1 MKLEALVG
9 HLHIMGGHSLQS
21 KPPGTLI
28 ELPPR
33 RAPRSRE
40 EDTLFVLITAA
51 GRKQIPVELYNE
63 LATLGADAYFRS
75 RVGVT
80 GALRDGVAAIN
91 KRLYN
96 TEFRAG
102 AVLLAKRAEEVYAAR
117 CGTTLVAHR
126 SQSTYE
132 TFPGDPDLLNI
143 LPLGSRSEPMVEF
156 SRFKLDTG
164 DIFVMGD
171 AGFATVTDNVLQA
184 CIGKGEV
191 NQVLDQ
197 LEAVITKQATATIIQ
212 FVSPETEI
220 PIEESGAFVEAP
232 PASSAEQPVVT
243 PRTSVLGRTVAQLSG
258 TDVLVEEPLAEK
270 KSSILENAQVIPEM
284 GEDGYLKYA
293 EEGEEGTE
301 PVEAMR
307 EPADASTPEPQTEVP
322 QPTLKRVE
330 PRPKA
335 TTEVRTKKQ
344 RKPNIAARTLGT
356 VGRMINSGLARFLPE
371 PEDEV
376 GRERVPLSVGI
387 MIAIFIPV
395 VVAIVAV
402 GFSISDQ
409 GTTVFEEQRAKA
421 MVAYDEAVE
430 YASTDAAD
438 RKTARDLFVIAK
450 GHATDALRNNP
461 DDDDLVEIFRQS
473 QLKIDEY
480 DKANRVRVT
489 QLDTFGENADLRGPI
504 VANGIDLYVLDRNR
518 GQVYLNT
525 LNSNG
530 DDLLGD
536 DAEIVIQ
543 RGQAVGEYTISNL
556 VDIEWMAQ
564 GGTGQPNVL
573 VALDENGLLTYYTP
587 VYPPAR
593 AIKLLLPQDW
603 RRPVAV
609 AIWGVNFYVLD
620 AGANQIW
627 RYVPTNAFYSAMP
640 EEYFE
645 GAERPDLSTAVDFAI
660 DFDGAIYILFADGHI
675 EKFFGGLRERFEFF
689 EAPVDGMGGSRA
701 LYVDNDPTSYALY
714 VAGRESEAVYQLSF
728 GGTVNAGYRPANS
741 PLDAFDALSGV
752 YVESSRG
759 YPLVYALSGNSLYLL
774 TP

>member
-9 HLHIMGGHSLQS
+9 HLYIIGGRSLQA

-51 GRKQIPVELYNE
+51 GRKQLPIELYNE

-80 GALRDGVAAIN
+80 GALRDGVSAIN

-102 AVLLAKRAEEVYAAR
+102 AVLLAKRADEVYAAR

-126 SQSTYE
+126 GKNTYE

-143 LPLGSRSEPMVEF
+143 LPLGSRSEPTVEF
-156 SRFKLDTG
+156 SLFKLGPD

-184 CIGKGEV
+184 CINRGEV

-212 FVSPETEI
+212 FVLPESELAT
-220 PIEESGAFVEAP
+220 AQP
-232 PASSAEQPVVT
+232 PATPQTQIPPAEQPVVI
-243 PRTSVLGRTVAQLSG
+243 PRTSVLGRPAPQPSE
-258 TDVLVEEPLAEK
+258 TDVLVEEPQAEK
-270 KSSILENAQVIPEM
+270 KPSILEIAQVVPEVD
-284 GEDGYLKYA
+284 EEGYLKYA
-293 EEGEEGTE
+293 EAPTGVDEQIA
-301 PVEAMR
+301 EAA
-307 EPADASTPEPQTEVP
+307 EPASEPELEAP

-330 PRPKA
+330 PRIK
-335 TTEVRTKKQ
+335 TTTSVKPKKQ
-344 RKPNIAARTLGT
+344 RKPTVIAKMLGV
-356 VGRMINSGLARFLPE
+356 VGRSINTVLARFLPE
-371 PEDEV
+371 PEDEM
-376 GRERVPLSVGI
+376 GRERIPLSVGI

-395 VVAIVAV
+395 VIAIVAV

-409 GTTVFEEQRAKA
+409 GTTVFEQQRMRAIA
-421 MVAYDEAVE
+421 AYDEAVE

-438 RKTARDLFVIAK
+438 HKTARDLFIIAK
-450 GHATDALRNNP
+450 GHAADALRNNP
-461 DDDDLVEIFRQS
+461 EDDGLINIFRQS

-480 DKANRVRVT
+480 DRANRIQVT
-489 QLDTFGENADLRGPI
+489 KLTDFNENADLRGPI
-504 VANGIDLYVLDRNR
+504 IANGVDLYVLDRNR
-518 GQVYLNT
+518 SQVYLNT

-530 DDLLGD
+530 DSILGD
-536 DAEIVIQ
+536 GTETIIQ
-543 RGQAVGEYTISNL
+543 RGQAIGELTVSNL
-556 VDIEWMAQ
+556 VDIEWMDQ
-564 GGTGQPNVL
+564 GGTGQPNVV
-573 VALDENGLLTYYTP
+573 VALDENGLLAYYTP
-587 VYPPAR
+587 VFPPAL
-593 AIKLLLPQDW
+593 AIQLRLPQDW

-609 AIWGVNFYVLD
+609 ATWSVNFYVLD

-627 RYVPTNAFYSAMP
+627 KYVPVNAYYTAAP
-640 EEYFE
+640 EEYFT
-645 GAERPDLSTAVDFAI
+645 GADRPDLSTAVDFAI
-660 DFDGAIYILFADGHI
+660 DFDGAVYILFADGHI
-675 EKFFGGLRERFEFF
+675 EKFIGGQRERFEFY
-689 EAPVDGMGGSRA
+689 EAPVDGIGEARA

-714 VAGRESEAVYQLSF
+714 VAGRESEAVYQVSF
-728 GGTVNAGYRPANS
+728 GGTINAGYRPANP
-741 PLDAFDALSGV
+741 PLEVFDRLSGV
-752 YVESSRG
+752 YVDSSRG
-759 YPLVYALSGNSLYLL
+759 YALIYALSGNSLYLIS
-774 TP
+774 P